1 MQTEMK
7 ERLLKEAKE
16 ARQNA
21 YCPYSHYMVGAAIL
35 GADGKIYRG
44 CNIENA
50 SYGATVC
57 AERIAAF
64 TMVAAG
70 CRKFEALAVA
80 VGDDFDCGPCLICRQ
95 VLTEFCATLDVPIYI
110 VGPAGKVFEHTLRE
124 LAPLPFM
131 AFDPNKDYNG

>member
-1 MQTEMK
+1 MTAEQ
-7 ERLLKEAKE
+7 RSQLLDAARA

-21 YCPYSHYMVGAAIL
+21 YCPYSHYMVGAAVL
-35 GADGKIYRG
+35 GENGKVYLG

-57 AERIAAF
+57 AERTAVF
-64 TMVAAG
+64 GMVADG
-70 CRKFEALAVA
+70 CRHFLALAVA

-95 VLTEFCATLDVPIYI
+95 VLTEFCANLDVPIL
-110 VGPAGKVFEHTLRE
+110 VTGPAGGVFEHTLRE

-131 AFDPNKDYNG
+131 SFDPNADYHG